1 MLLTCY
7 ARLKDLLANQK
18 AQGMIEYVL
27 ILAFVVIVVTAM
39 YYNIGTDEKGRP
51 VLESFLLSIED
62 TFYHISNIMKNAI
75 SKI

>member
-27 ILAFVVIVVTAM
+27 ILAFVVIVQ
-39 YYNIGTDEKGRP
+39 
-51 VLESFLLSIED
+51 
-62 TFYHISNIMKNAI
+62 
-75 SKI
+75 